1 MMNAHRTQARAQP
14 SDITMAA
21 IEILKASKLLPF
33 LTEDL
38 YARYTVHE
46 LDDLKDPTALTRVRA
61 IVGGGETR
69 MNGEL
74 FDRCPNAKVVSCF
87 GVGYDGVDTAA
98 AVQRGIVVGHTPDV
112 LNDEVADL
120 GLGLMLSVARQI
132 PQADQYVRS
141 GRWAQAPFP
150 LQRKLTGARLG
161 LVGMG
166 RIAKAIAHR
175 AEAFSMSIAYTAR
188 SRKAELRYDFVP
200 TVAEL
205 AARSD
210 FLLAITPG
218 GDGTKGIINAE
229 VLKALG
235 PRGFFINIARG
246 TVADQPAL
254 LDALKNGTIAGA
266 GLDVFYDEPK
276 IDPAFF
282 TLPNVVL
289 TPHMASGTF
298 ETRRAMADR
307 LLDNLAAGLQGQ
319 RMPSAVPECH
329 SLGL

>member
-1 MMNAHRTQARAQP
+1 M
-14 SDITMAA
+14 
-21 IEILKASKLLPF
+21 
-33 LTEDL
+33 
-38 YARYTVHE
+38 
-46 LDDLKDPTALTRVRA
+46 
-61 IVGGGETR
+61 
-69 MNGEL
+69 
-74 FDRCPNAKVVSCF
+74 
-87 GVGYDGVDTAA
+87 
-98 AVQRGIVVGHTPDV
+98 VVGHTPDV

-120 GLGLMLSVARQI
+120 GLGLILSIARQI

-150 LQRKLTGARLG
+150 LQRKVTGARLG

-166 RIAKAIAHR
+166 RIAKAIAKR

-188 SRKAELRYDFVP
+188 TAKADLHYEFVP
-200 TVAEL
+200 NVKDL

-218 GDGTKGIINAE
+218 GTGTRGLINAE

-235 PRGFFINIARG
+235 PKGFFINIARG
-246 TVADQPAL
+246 TVADQSAL

-266 GLDVFYDEPK
+266 GLDVFYDEPR
-276 IDPAFF
+276 IDPALF

-307 LLDNLAAGLQGQ
+307 LLDNLSAGLSGQ
-319 RMPSAVPECH
+319 KMPSAVPECQ
-329 SLGL
+329 GL

>member
-1 MMNAHRTQARAQP
+1 
-14 SDITMAA
+14 MAA
-21 IEILKASKLLPF
+21 IEILKVSKLLPF
-33 LTEDL
+33 LTDDL

-46 LDDLKDPTALTRVRA
+46 LDELQDPSALARVRA
-61 IVGGGETR
+61 IVGGGESR
-69 MNGEL
+69 MGAEL
-74 FDRCPNAKVVSCF
+74 FDRCPQAKVVSCF
-87 GVGYDGVDTAA
+87 GVGYDGVDTQA
-98 AVQRGIVVGHTPDV
+98 AVERGIVVGHTPDV

-120 GLGLMLSVARQI
+120 GLGLMLSIARQI

-175 AEAFSMSIAYTAR
+175 AQAFSMDIAYTAR
-188 SRKAELRYDFVP
+188 SRKADLPYDFVP
-200 TVAEL
+200 SVKEL

-218 GDGTKGIINAE
+218 GEGTRGLINAE

-246 TVADQPAL
+246 TVADQAAL

-266 GLDVFYDEPK
+266 GLDVFYDEPR

-282 TLPNVVL
+282 SLPNVVL
-289 TPHMASGTF
+289 TPHMASGTL

-307 LLDNLAAGLQGQ
+307 LLDNLSAGLQGQ
-319 RMPSAVPECH
+319 KMPSAVPECQ
-329 SLGL
+329 GL

>member
-1 MMNAHRTQARAQP
+1 
-14 SDITMAA
+14 MAA
-21 IEILKASKLLPF
+21 IEILKVSKLLPF

-46 LDDLKDPTALTRVRA
+46 LDDLKDPSALSRVQA
-61 IVGGGETR
+61 IVGGGESR

-120 GLGLMLSVARQI
+120 GLGLMLSIARQI

-150 LQRKLTGARLG
+150 LQRKMTGARLG
-161 LVGMG
+161 IVGMG
-166 RIAKAIAHR
+166 RIGKAIAQR
-175 AEAFSMSIAYTAR
+175 AAAFQMQIAYTAR
-188 SRKAELRYDFVP
+188 SRKADLPYEFVAS
-200 TVAEL
+200 VKDL

-218 GDGTKGIINAE
+218 GEATKGMINAE
-229 VLKALG
+229 VLQALG

-246 TVADQPAL
+246 SVADQPAL
-254 LDALKNGTIAGA
+254 IEALKNNTIAGA
-266 GLDVFYDEPK
+266 ALDVFYDEPR

-282 TLPNVVL
+282 TMPNVVL

-307 LLDNLAAGLQGQ
+307 LLDNLAAGLQLQ
-319 RMPSAVPECH
+319 RMPSAVPECQA
-329 SLGL
+329 LEQGR

>member
-1 MMNAHRTQARAQP
+1 MVG
-14 SDITMAA
+14 
-21 IEILKASKLLPF
+21 IEILKVSKLLPF

-46 LDDLKDPTALTRVRA
+46 LDDLKDPTALSRVRA
-61 IVGGGETR
+61 LVGGGETR
-69 MNGEL
+69 MGAEL

-120 GLGLMLSVARQI
+120 GLGLMLSIARQI

-175 AEAFSMSIAYTAR
+175 AEAFQMRIAYTAR
-188 SRKAELRYDFVP
+188 GPKADLAYDFVP
-200 TVAEL
+200 TVKEL

-218 GDGTKGIINAE
+218 GAGTQGLINAE
-229 VLKALG
+229 VLQALG

-246 TVADQPAL
+246 SVADQPAL
-254 LDALKNGTIAGA
+254 IQALQNGTIAGA
-266 GLDVFYDEPK
+266 ALDVFYDEPR
-276 IDPAFF
+276 IDPALF

-307 LLDNLAAGLQGQ
+307 LLDNLAAGLSQQ
-319 RMPSAVPECH
+319 RMPSAVPECQH
-329 SLGL
+329 L

>member
-1 MMNAHRTQARAQP
+1 
-14 SDITMAA
+14 MAA
-21 IEILKASKLLPF
+21 IEILKVSKLLPF

-46 LDDLKDPTALTRVRA
+46 LDDLKDPSALSRVQA
-61 IVGGGETR
+61 IVGGGESR

-120 GLGLMLSVARQI
+120 GLGLMLSIARQI

-150 LQRKLTGARLG
+150 LQRKMTGARLG
-161 LVGMG
+161 IVGMG
-166 RIAKAIAHR
+166 RIGKAIAQR
-175 AEAFSMSIAYTAR
+175 AAAFQMQIAYTAR
-188 SRKAELRYDFVP
+188 SRKADLPYEFVAS
-200 TVAEL
+200 VKDL

-218 GDGTKGIINAE
+218 GEATKGMINAE
-229 VLKALG
+229 VLQALG

-254 LDALKNGTIAGA
+254 IEALKNNTIAGA
-266 GLDVFYDEPK
+266 ALDVFYDEPR

-282 TLPNVVL
+282 TMPNVVL

-307 LLDNLAAGLQGQ
+307 LLDNLAAGLQQQ
-319 RMPSAVPECH
+319 RMPSAVPECQA
-329 SLGL
+329 LEQGR

>member
-1 MMNAHRTQARAQP
+1 MPLAHKRVP
-14 SDITMAA
+14 STHTGTHMAA

-46 LDDLKDPTALTRVRA
+46 LDDLKDPSALARVRA

-69 MNGEL
+69 MNAEL

-120 GLGLMLSVARQI
+120 GLGLMLCVARQI

-161 LVGMG
+161 IVGMG
-166 RIAKAIAHR
+166 RIAKAIAQR
-175 AEAFSMSIAYTAR
+175 AEGFKMQIAYTAR
-188 SRKAELRYDFVP
+188 SRKADLPYDFVP
-200 TVAEL
+200 SVKEL

-218 GDGTKGIINAE
+218 GEGTKGIINAE

-266 GLDVFYDEPK
+266 GLDVFYDEPR

-319 RMPSAVPECH
+319 KMPSAVPECQ
-329 SLGL
+329 GL

>member
-1 MMNAHRTQARAQP
+1 M
-14 SDITMAA
+14 DKID
-21 IEILKASKLLPF
+21 ILKVSKLLPF

-46 LDDLKDPTALTRVRA
+46 LDALADPTVLTRVRA
-61 IVGGGETR
+61 IVGGGESR
-69 MNGEL
+69 LGGEL

-87 GVGYDGVDTAA
+87 GVGYDGVDTQAA
-98 AVQRGIVVGHTPDV
+98 LARRIVVGHTPDV

-120 GLGLMLSVARQI
+120 SLGLMLSIARQI
-132 PQADQYVRS
+132 PQADQFVRS

-175 AEAFSMSIAYTAR
+175 AQAFRMQIAYTAR
-188 SRKAELRYDFVP
+188 SAKPELPYTFVSS
-200 TVAEL
+200 VKDL
-205 AARSD
+205 AAQSD

-218 GDGTKGIINAE
+218 GDGTKGMINAE
-229 VLKALG
+229 VLQALG
-235 PRGFFINIARG
+235 PRGFFINMARG
-246 TVADQPAL
+246 SVADQPAL
-254 LDALKNGTIAGA
+254 LQALQQGTIAGA
-266 GLDVFYDEPK
+266 ALDVFYDEPN

-307 LLDNLAAGLQGQ
+307 LLDNLAAGLAGQ
-319 RMPSAVPECH
+319 KMPSAVPECQ
-329 SLGL
+329 GL

>member
-1 MMNAHRTQARAQP
+1 
-14 SDITMAA
+14 MAA

-38 YARYTVHE
+38 YARYMVHE
-46 LDDLKDPTALTRVRA
+46 LEDLKDPSALSRVRA

-69 MNGEL
+69 MNAEL
-74 FDRCPNAKVVSCF
+74 FDRCPHAKVVSCF

-166 RIAKAIAHR
+166 RIAKAIAQR
-175 AEAFSMSIAYTAR
+175 AQAFQMQIAYTAR
-188 SRKAELRYDFVP
+188 SRKADLAYDFVP
-200 TVAEL
+200 SLTDL

-218 GDGTKGIINAE
+218 GEGTKGIINAQ

-254 LDALKNGTIAGA
+254 LEALQNGTIAGA
-266 GLDVFYDEPK
+266 GLDVFYDEPR

-319 RMPSAVPECH
+319 RMPSAVPECQALQL
-329 SLGL
+329 SP

>member
-1 MMNAHRTQARAQP
+1 M
-14 SDITMAA
+14 DKID
-21 IEILKASKLLPF
+21 ILKVSKLLPF

-46 LDDLKDPTALTRVRA
+46 LDDLKDPSVLSRVRA
-61 IVGGGETR
+61 IVGGGESAL
-69 MNGEL
+69 NGAL
-74 FDRCPNAKVVSCF
+74 FDRCPNARVVSCF
-87 GVGYDGVDTAA
+87 GVGYDGVDTR
-98 AVQRGIVVGHTPDV
+98 AVVERRIMVGHTPDV

-120 GLGLMLSVARQI
+120 GLGLMLSIARQI

-166 RIAKAIAHR
+166 RIAKAIAQR
-175 AEAFSMSIAYTAR
+175 ALAFQMQIAYTAR
-188 SRKAELRYDFVP
+188 SPKPELKYDFVP
-200 TVAEL
+200 SVKEL

-218 GDGTKGIINAE
+218 GAGTKGLINAE
-229 VLKALG
+229 VLQALG

-246 TVADQPAL
+246 SVADQADLIEAL
-254 LDALKNGTIAGA
+254 QKGTIAGA
-266 GLDVFYDEPK
+266 ALDVFYDEPR

-307 LLDNLAAGLQGQ
+307 LLDNLAAGLAGQ
-319 RMPSAVPECH
+319 KMPSAIPECQ
-329 SLGL
+329 GL

>member
-1 MMNAHRTQARAQP
+1 MEK
-14 SDITMAA
+14 
-21 IEILKASKLLPF
+21 IEILKVSKLLPF

-46 LDDLKDPTALTRVRA
+46 IDDLKDPSALTRVRA
-61 IVGGGETR
+61 IVGGGESR
-69 MNGEL
+69 MGADL
-74 FDRCPNAKVVSCF
+74 FDRCPQAKVVSCF
-87 GVGYDGVDTAA
+87 GVGYDGVDTRA
-98 AVQRGIVVGHTPDV
+98 AVSRGIIVGHTPDV

-120 GLGLMLSVARQI
+120 GLALMLSIARQI
-132 PQADQYVRS
+132 PQADRYVRS
-141 GRWAQAPFP
+141 GQWAQAPFP

-166 RIAKAIAHR
+166 RIAKAIARR
-175 AEAFSMSIAYTAR
+175 AEAFQMSIAYTAR
-188 SRKAELRYDFVP
+188 SPKADLPYDYVP
-200 TVAEL
+200 AAKAL

-218 GDGTKGIINAE
+218 GEGTKGIINAE
-229 VLKALG
+229 VLQALG

-254 LDALKNGTIAGA
+254 IDALQRGVIAGA
-266 GLDVFYDEPK
+266 ALDVFYDEPN
-276 IDPAFF
+276 IDPVFF
-282 TLPNVVL
+282 GLPNVVL

-307 LLDNLAAGLQGQ
+307 LLDNLRAGLAGQ
-319 RMPSAVPECH
+319 KMPSAVPECQ
-329 SLGL
+329 SI

>member
-1 MMNAHRTQARAQP
+1 
-14 SDITMAA
+14 MAG
-21 IEILKASKLLPF
+21 IEILKVSKLLPF

-46 LDDLKDPTALTRVRA
+46 LDDLKDPTALSRVRA
-61 IVGGGETR
+61 LVGGGETR
-69 MNGEL
+69 MGAEL

-120 GLGLMLSVARQI
+120 GLGLMLSIARQI

-175 AEAFSMSIAYTAR
+175 AEAFQMRIAYTAR
-188 SRKAELRYDFVP
+188 GPKADLAYDFVP
-200 TVAEL
+200 TVKEL

-218 GDGTKGIINAE
+218 GAGTQGLINAE
-229 VLKALG
+229 VLQALG

-246 TVADQPAL
+246 SVADQPAL
-254 LDALKNGTIAGA
+254 IQALQNGTIAGA
-266 GLDVFYDEPK
+266 ALDVFYDEPR
-276 IDPAFF
+276 IDPALF

-307 LLDNLAAGLQGQ
+307 LLDNLAAGLNQQ
-319 RMPSAVPECH
+319 RMPSAVPECQH
-329 SLGL
+329 L

>member
-1 MMNAHRTQARAQP
+1 
-14 SDITMAA
+14 MAT
-21 IEILKASKLLPF
+21 IEILKVTKLPPF
-33 LTEDL
+33 LTEEL
-38 YARYTVHE
+38 GLRYTVHE
-46 LDDLKDPTALTRVRA
+46 LDTLSDPLALARVQA
-61 IVGGGETR
+61 IVGGGDGR
-69 MNGEL
+69 LNAEL

-150 LQRKLTGARLG
+150 LQRKVTGARLG
-161 LVGMG
+161 IVGMG
-166 RIAKAIAHR
+166 RIGKAIAQR
-175 AEAFSMSIAYTAR
+175 AEAFRMQIAYTAR
-188 SRKAELRYDFVP
+188 SAKADLPHDFVP
-200 TVAEL
+200 SVKEL

-218 GDGTKGIINAE
+218 GESTKGIINAE
-229 VLKALG
+229 VLQALG

-246 TVADQPAL
+246 SVVDQPAL
-254 LDALKNGTIAGA
+254 LEALKNNTVAGA
-266 GLDVFYDEPK
+266 GLDVFVVEPN

-282 TLPNVVL
+282 SLPNVVL
-289 TPHMASGTF
+289 TPHMASATF

-307 LLDNLAAGLQGQ
+307 LLDNLAAGLSKQ
-319 RMPSAVPECH
+319 RMPSAVPECQV
-329 SLGL
+329 LEQGR

>member
-1 MMNAHRTQARAQP
+1 
-14 SDITMAA
+14 MAS
-21 IEILKASKLLPF
+21 IDILKVTKLPPF
-33 LTEDL
+33 LTEEL
-38 YARYTVHE
+38 GQRYTMHE
-46 LDDLKDPTALTRVRA
+46 LDSLSDPSVLARVQA
-61 IVGGGETR
+61 MVGGGDGR
-69 MNGEL
+69 FNAGL

-98 AVQRGIVVGHTPDV
+98 AVARGIVVGHTPDV

-161 LVGMG
+161 IVGMG
-166 RIAKAIAHR
+166 RIGKAVAQR
-175 AEAFSMSIAYTAR
+175 AQAFQMQIAYTAR
-188 SRKAELRYDFVP
+188 SRKADLPYDFVP
-200 TVAEL
+200 SVEDL

-210 FLLAITPG
+210 FLLIITPG
-218 GDGTKGIINAE
+218 GEGTKGLISAA

-235 PRGFFINIARG
+235 PKGFLINIARG
-246 TVADQPAL
+246 SVVDQGAL
-254 LDALKNGTIAGA
+254 LDALKNHTIAGA
-266 GLDVFYDEPK
+266 GLDVFDAEPR

-289 TPHMASGTF
+289 TPHMASATF

-307 LLDNLAAGLQGQ
+307 LLDNLAAGLSRR
-319 RMPSAVPECH
+319 RMPSAVPECQP
-329 SLGL
+329 LEQGR

>member
-1 MMNAHRTQARAQP
+1 M
-14 SDITMAA
+14 DKID
-21 IEILKASKLLPF
+21 ILKVSKLLPF

-46 LDDLKDPTALTRVRA
+46 LDDLKDPSVLSRVRA
-61 IVGGGETR
+61 IVGGGESAL
-69 MNGEL
+69 NGAL
-74 FDRCPNAKVVSCF
+74 FDRCPNARVVSCF
-87 GVGYDGVDTAA
+87 GVGYDGVDTR
-98 AVQRGIVVGHTPDV
+98 AVVERRIMVGHTPDV

-120 GLGLMLSVARQI
+120 GLGLMLSIARQI

-166 RIAKAIAHR
+166 RIAKAIAQR
-175 AEAFSMSIAYTAR
+175 ALAFQMQIAYTAR
-188 SRKAELRYDFVP
+188 SPKPELKYDFVP
-200 TVAEL
+200 SVKEL

-218 GDGTKGIINAE
+218 GAGTKGLINAQ
-229 VLKALG
+229 VLQALG

-246 TVADQPAL
+246 SVADQADLIEAL
-254 LDALKNGTIAGA
+254 QKGTIAGA
-266 GLDVFYDEPK
+266 ALDVFYDEPR

-307 LLDNLAAGLQGQ
+307 LLDNLAAGLAGQ
-319 RMPSAVPECH
+319 KMPSAIPECQ
-329 SLGL
+329 GL

>member
-1 MMNAHRTQARAQP
+1 
-14 SDITMAA
+14 MAA

-46 LDDLKDPTALTRVRA
+46 LDDLKDPTALSRVRA

-69 MNGEL
+69 MGAEL
-74 FDRCPNAKVVSCF
+74 FDRCPQAKVVSCF
-87 GVGYDGVDTAA
+87 GVGYDGVDTQA
-98 AVQRGIVVGHTPDV
+98 AVQRGIIVGHTPDV

-120 GLGLMLSVARQI
+120 GLGLMLCVARQI

-150 LQRKLTGARLG
+150 LQPKLTGARLG

-166 RIAKAIAHR
+166 RIAKAIAKR
-175 AEAFSMSIAYTAR
+175 AQAFSMQIAYTAR
-188 SRKAELRYDFVP
+188 SAKADLPYEFVP
-200 TVAEL
+200 GVKEL

-218 GDGTKGIINAE
+218 GEGTKGIINAE
-229 VLKALG
+229 VLQALG
-235 PRGFFINIARG
+235 PKGFFINIARG

-266 GLDVFYDEPK
+266 GLDVFYDEPR

-307 LLDNLAAGLQGQ
+307 LLDNLSAGLDGKK
-319 RMPSAVPECH
+319 MPSAVPECQA
-329 SLGL
+329 L

>member
-1 MMNAHRTQARAQP
+1 
-14 SDITMAA
+14 MAA
-21 IEILKASKLLPF
+21 IEILKVSKLLPF
-33 LTEDL
+33 LTDDL

-46 LDDLKDPTALTRVRA
+46 LDDLKDPSALSRVRA
-61 IVGGGETR
+61 IVGGGESR
-69 MNGEL
+69 IDGEL
-74 FDRCPNAKVVSCF
+74 LDRCPQAKVVSCF
-87 GVGYDGVDTAA
+87 GVGYDGVNTQA
-98 AVQRGIVVGHTPDV
+98 AVERGVVVGHTPDV

-120 GLGLMLSVARQI
+120 GLGLILSIARQI

-150 LQRKLTGARLG
+150 LQRKVTGARLG

-166 RIAKAIAHR
+166 RIAKAIAKR

-188 SRKAELRYDFVP
+188 TAKADLHYEFVP
-200 TVAEL
+200 NVKDL

-218 GDGTKGIINAE
+218 GTGTRGLINAE

-235 PRGFFINIARG
+235 PKGFFINIARG
-246 TVADQPAL
+246 TVADQAAL

-266 GLDVFYDEPK
+266 GLDVFYDEPR

-307 LLDNLAAGLQGQ
+307 LLDNLSAGLSGQ
-319 RMPSAVPECH
+319 KMPSAVPECQ
-329 SLGL
+329 GL

>member
-1 MMNAHRTQARAQP
+1 M
-14 SDITMAA
+14 DKID
-21 IEILKASKLLPF
+21 ILKVSKLLPF

-46 LDDLKDPTALTRVRA
+46 LDDLKDPSVLSKVRA
-61 IVGGGETR
+61 IVGGGESTL
-69 MNGEL
+69 NGAL

-87 GVGYDGVDTAA
+87 GVGYDGVDTQ
-98 AVQRGIVVGHTPDV
+98 AVVERRIMVGHTPDV

-120 GLGLMLSVARQI
+120 GLGLMLSIARQI

-166 RIAKAIAHR
+166 RIAKAIAQR
-175 AEAFSMSIAYTAR
+175 ALAFQMHIAYTAR
-188 SRKAELRYDFVP
+188 SPKPELKYDFVP
-200 TVAEL
+200 SVKEL

-218 GDGTKGIINAE
+218 GAGTKGLINAE
-229 VLKALG
+229 VLQALG

-246 TVADQPAL
+246 SVADQVAL
-254 LDALKNGTIAGA
+254 LEALQQGTIAGA
-266 GLDVFYDEPK
+266 ALDVFDNEPR

-307 LLDNLAAGLQGQ
+307 LLDNLAAGLAGQ
-319 RMPSAVPECH
+319 KMPSAIPECQ
-329 SLGL
+329 GL

>member
-1 MMNAHRTQARAQP
+1 
-14 SDITMAA
+14 MAA
-21 IEILKASKLLPF
+21 IEILKVSKLLPF

-46 LDDLKDPTALTRVRA
+46 LDDLKDPSALSRVQA
-61 IVGGGETR
+61 IVGGGESR

-120 GLGLMLSVARQI
+120 GLGLMLSIARQI

-150 LQRKLTGARLG
+150 LQRKMTGARLG
-161 LVGMG
+161 IVGMG
-166 RIAKAIAHR
+166 RIGKAIAQR
-175 AEAFSMSIAYTAR
+175 AAAFQMQIAYTAR
-188 SRKAELRYDFVP
+188 SRKADLPYEFVAS
-200 TVAEL
+200 VKDL

-218 GDGTKGIINAE
+218 GEATKGMINAE
-229 VLKALG
+229 VLQALG

-246 TVADQPAL
+246 SVADQADLIEAL
-254 LDALKNGTIAGA
+254 QKGTIAGA
-266 GLDVFYDEPK
+266 ALDVFYDEPR

-307 LLDNLAAGLQGQ
+307 LLDNLAAGLAGQ
-319 RMPSAVPECH
+319 KMPSAIPECQ
-329 SLGL
+329 GL

>member
-1 MMNAHRTQARAQP
+1 
-14 SDITMAA
+14 MAA
-21 IEILKASKLLPF
+21 IEILKVSKLLPF

-46 LDDLKDPTALTRVRA
+46 LDDLKDPSALNRVQA
-61 IVGGGETR
+61 IVGGGESR

-120 GLGLMLSVARQI
+120 GLGLMLSIARQI

-150 LQRKLTGARLG
+150 LQRKMTGARLG
-161 LVGMG
+161 IVGMG
-166 RIAKAIAHR
+166 RIGKAIAQR
-175 AEAFSMSIAYTAR
+175 AAAFQMQIAYTAR
-188 SRKAELRYDFVP
+188 SRKADLPYEFVAS
-200 TVAEL
+200 VKDL

-218 GDGTKGIINAE
+218 GEATKGMINAE
-229 VLKALG
+229 VLQALG

-254 LDALKNGTIAGA
+254 IEALKNNTIAGA
-266 GLDVFYDEPK
+266 ALDVFYDEPR

-282 TLPNVVL
+282 TMPNVVL

-307 LLDNLAAGLQGQ
+307 LLDNLAAGLQKQ
-319 RMPSAVPECH
+319 RMPSAVPECQA
-329 SLGL
+329 LEQGR